1 MEKCPCSNEV
11 QLHCR
16 TAFDAGQWSQSRRH
30 LHRAIQL
37 LPDYHLFHFLKARC
51 LIESGSIREG
61 QKELEYA
68 ISQTQSVEVR
78 AKYKRHL
85 DALLSIDSSG
95 TSGT

>member
-1 MEKCPCSNEV
+1 MRCNCIAE
-11 QLHCR
+11 LL
-16 TAFDAGQWSQSRRH
+16 FDAGQWSQSRRH

-78 AKYKRHL
+78 AKYQRHL